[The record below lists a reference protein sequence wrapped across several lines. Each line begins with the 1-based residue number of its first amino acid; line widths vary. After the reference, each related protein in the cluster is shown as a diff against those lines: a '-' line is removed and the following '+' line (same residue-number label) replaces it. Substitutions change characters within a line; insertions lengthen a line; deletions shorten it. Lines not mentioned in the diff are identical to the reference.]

1 MPGGPCF
8 SHVAAPSPPAA
19 REVRCEPAGPS
30 AGGGACVSGPWSG
43 LSWVNTSPGSSL
55 GRVPSWLPR
64 AGINKFGNAFASFQL
79 IPVAN
84 SITFSFMDRFH

>member
-43 LSWVNTSPGSSL
+43 LSWVNISPGSSL
-55 GRVPSWLPR
+55 GRFPSR
-64 AGINKFGNAFASFQL
+64 NTGIFGMNYNPELEGSPVTLIWRLGDRSF
-79 IPVAN
+79 
-84 SITFSFMDRFH
+84 